1 MKTSYIIKSL
11 FLGLTLTGLAA
22 CSGDVEKSDYDK
34 AIVTP
39 TALPTVTTGDVVVS
53 GVAAK
58 ATIDL
63 QIPEGVEVTR
73 EGFILS
79 TDPAAP
85 LADASNKFIDFSKVK
100 SGQQTAAITGLT
112 AGTTYYVKAYAY
124 VEGAVTYGETKTITA
139 TDDYERATAIDLDFT
154 DADALETAP
163 FSAVKLGES
172 RQDFELEPLTVLG
185 FRGYYGFVNTVLHHV
200 GLFQQGQAAFGS
212 NMDEGLLT
220 YELNLTGLNFPEVT
234 IQGFNLAAL
243 FGENYPTNAGNFDV
257 YASAAPITTAEE
269 LAEAEKLGSCKFST
283 DPTDETFELNQVT
296 CTIPASYTD
305 KVYITIYN
313 KSVRTATLENGN
325 LGVAIVGFTVT
336 SLQRKSAESENPA
349 N

>member
-11 FLGLTLTGLAA
+11 FLGLTLTGMAA
-22 CSGDVEKSDYDK
+22 CSGDVDKADYDK

-39 TALPTVTTGDVVVS
+39 AVLPTVTTGDVVVS

-63 QIPEGVEVTR
+63 QIPEGVEVSR

-85 LADASNKFIDFSKVK
+85 LADASNKFYDFNKVK
-100 SGQQTAAITGLT
+100 SGEQIAAITGLT
-112 AGTTYYVKAYAY
+112 AGTTYYIKAYAY
-124 VEGAVTYGETKTITA
+124 VEGAMTYGETKTIVA
-139 TDDYERATAIDLDFT
+139 TDDYERTTTIDIDFT
-154 DADALETAP
+154 DANALAAAP

-172 RQDFELEPLTVLG
+172 RQDFEIEPLDELG
-185 FRGYYGFVNTVLHHV
+185 FRGYYGFVNTVLHHT

-220 YELNLTGLNFPEVT
+220 YELNLTNVNFPEIT
-234 IQGFNLAAL
+234 IQGFNIAAI
-243 FGENYPTNAGNFDV
+243 FGNNYPTNAGNFDV

-269 LAEAEKLGSCKFST
+269 LAEAEKIGSCKFST
-283 DPTDETFELNQVT
+283 DPTDQTFELNQVT
-296 CTIPASYTD
+296 CTVPASYTG

-313 KSVRTATLENGN
+313 KSVRTATLVNGN

-336 SLQRKSAESENPA
+336 SLQKKAAETPA

>member
-112 AGTTYYVKAYAY
+112 AGTTYY
-124 VEGAVTYGETKTITA
+124 
-139 TDDYERATAIDLDFT
+139 YE
-154 DADALETAP
+154 
-163 FSAVKLGES
+163 
-172 RQDFELEPLTVLG
+172 
-185 FRGYYGFVNTVLHHV
+185 
-200 GLFQQGQAAFGS
+200 GS
-212 NMDEGLLT
+212 NEA
-220 YELNLTGLNFPEVT
+220 
-234 IQGFNLAAL
+234 AAL
-243 FGENYPTNAGNFDV
+243 KVNIPHTSYKWIFQVPQNEIRDNDAI
-257 YASAAPITTAEE
+257 S
-269 LAEAEKLGSCKFST
+269 EA
-283 DPTDETFELNQVT
+283 DQNP
-296 CTIPASYTD
+296 
-305 KVYITIYN
+305 
-313 KSVRTATLENGN
+313 
-325 LGVAIVGFTVT
+325 
-336 SLQRKSAESENPA
+336 LQ
-349 N
+349 

>member
-124 VEGAVTYGETKTITA
+124 VEGAVTFGETKTITA

-154 DADALETAP
+154 DADALEAAP

-220 YELNLTGLNFPEVT
+220 YELNLTDLNFPEVT